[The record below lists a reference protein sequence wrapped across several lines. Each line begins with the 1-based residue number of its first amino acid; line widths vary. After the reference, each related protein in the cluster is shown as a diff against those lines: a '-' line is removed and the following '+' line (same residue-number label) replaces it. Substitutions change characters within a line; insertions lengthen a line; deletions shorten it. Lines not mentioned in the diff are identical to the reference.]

1 MSIDI
6 KDQMS
11 IIKLRLV
18 DSLIEKVKQKE
29 KSKMNKKMIAML
41 LGTVV
46 MVGSMGSTTVF
57 AAGSEDILTSGEN
70 TIEISAEGLGTVVGD
85 EATIEPAW
93 WGYKDYKCTGD
104 DVCVRT
110 KPSTDSKIVGY
121 LYKGDVVQVKSI
133 DNGWA
138 KIKWGEQMRYVSST
152 YLKEK

>member
-46 MVGSMGSTTVF
+46 
-57 AAGSEDILTSGEN
+57 
-70 TIEISAEGLGTVVGD
+70 IE
-85 EATIEPAW
+85 
-93 WGYKDYKCTGD
+93 
-104 DVCVRT
+104 
-110 KPSTDSKIVGY
+110 
-121 LYKGDVVQVKSI
+121 
-133 DNGWA
+133 
-138 KIKWGEQMRYVSST
+138 
-152 YLKEK
+152 

>member
-1 MSIDI
+1 VSIDI

-70 TIEISAEGLGTVVGD
+70 N
-85 EATIEPAW
+85 
-93 WGYKDYKCTGD
+93 KK
-104 DVCVRT
+104 
-110 KPSTDSKIVGY
+110 
-121 LYKGDVVQVKSI
+121 
-133 DNGWA
+133 
-138 KIKWGEQMRYVSST
+138 
-152 YLKEK
+152 

>member
-29 KSKMNKKMIAML
+29 SKMNKKMIAML

-70 TIEISAEGLGTVVGD
+70 N
-85 EATIEPAW
+85 
-93 WGYKDYKCTGD
+93 KK
-104 DVCVRT
+104 
-110 KPSTDSKIVGY
+110 
-121 LYKGDVVQVKSI
+121 
-133 DNGWA
+133 
-138 KIKWGEQMRYVSST
+138 
-152 YLKEK
+152 